1 MSTISKISSSTLP
14 TKYGQFIIHVYH
26 DIQSGQEHVALVA
39 GHVLNNDNV
48 MVRVHSECLTG
59 DIFSSNRCD
68 CGEQLVLAQSM
79 IAEAGQGVLLYLKGH
94 EGRGIGLANKI
105 HAYALQDQGL
115 DTVDAN
121 LHLGLPIDQRSYTA
135 AVDILKD
142 LGVHSLRLLT
152 NNPEKVS
159 SLQQAGLTIHER
171 IPLVIQPNQD
181 NLQYLLTKRDKLGHF
196 FSQTEMQSPDFGEL

>member
-1 MSTISKISSSTLP
+1 MSTISRISSSTLP
-14 TKYGQFIIHVYH
+14 TKYGQFIIHVYQ
-26 DIQSGQEHVALVA
+26 DQQSGQEHVALVA
-39 GHVLNNDNV
+39 GHVLANENV

-68 CGEQLVLAQSM
+68 CGEQLALAQSM
-79 IAEAGQGVLLYLKGH
+79 IAEVGQGVLLYLKGH

-121 LHLGLPIDQRSYTA
+121 LHLGLPIDQRSYDA
-135 AVDILKD
+135 AANILRD
-142 LGVHSLRLLT
+142 LGVNSLRLLT
-152 NNPEKVS
+152 NNPEKVT
-159 SLQQAGLTIHER
+159 SLQQAGLQVNER

-181 NLQYLLTKRDKLGHF
+181 NLQYILTKRDKLGHF
-196 FSQTEMQSPDFGEL
+196 FAHTEPGPDFGEL

>member
-26 DIQSGQEHVALVA
+26 DVQTGQEHVALVA
-39 GHVLNNDNV
+39 GHVLNNENV
-48 MVRVHSECLTG
+48 LVRVHSECLTG

-105 HAYALQDQGL
+105 HAYALQDRGL

-121 LHLGLPIDQRSYTA
+121 LHLGLPIDQRSYAA

-159 SLQQAGLTIHER
+159 SLQQAGLTVTER

-181 NLQYLLTKRDKLGHF
+181 NLQYLLTKRDRLGHF
-196 FSQTEMQSPDFGEL
+196 FAQTDMKNPNFGEL

>member
-26 DIQSGQEHVALVA
+26 DIETGQEHVALVA
-39 GHVLNNDNV
+39 GHVLDHENIL
-48 MVRVHSECLTG
+48 VRVHSECLTG

-68 CGEQLVLAQSM
+68 CGEQLALAQSM

-105 HAYALQDQGL
+105 HAYALQDRGL

-121 LHLGLPIDQRSYTA
+121 LHLGLPIDQRSYAA

-159 SLQQAGLTIHER
+159 SLQQAGLTVTER

-181 NLQYLLTKRDKLGHF
+181 NLQYLLTKRDRLGHF
-196 FSQTEMQSPDFGEL
+196 FAQADMKNPNFGEL

>member
-1 MSTISKISSSTLP
+1 MSTISRISSSTLP
-14 TKYGQFIIHVYH
+14 TKYGQFIIHVYQ
-26 DIQSGQEHVALVA
+26 DQSSGQEHVALVA
-39 GHVLNNDNV
+39 GQVLSNDNV
-48 MVRVHSECLTG
+48 LVRVHSECLTG

-79 IAEAGQGVLLYLKGH
+79 IAELGQGVLLYLKGH

-121 LHLGLPIDQRSYTA
+121 LHLGLPIDQRSYDA
-135 AVDILKD
+135 AADILRD
-142 LGVHSLRLLT
+142 LGVNSLRLLT
-152 NNPEKVS
+152 NNPEKVT
-159 SLQQAGLTIHER
+159 SLQQAGLQVNER

-181 NLQYLLTKRDKLGHF
+181 NLQYILTKRDKLGHF
-196 FSQTEMQSPDFGEL
+196 FAHNEPGPDFGEL